1 MRAACWITRRAWPST
16 FLIGWAHCSRQ
27 CSCCW
32 RHTRPCGAWGPGRA
46 GRAWRYSRRWRCNWP
61 SAFSWCGA
69 PSRCR
74 SRRRITRARPC
85 WWRRPCGST
94 ANSVRCL
101 SSAKLPRP
109 TGKRALATPDPIV
122 AAVTAPRW
130 RSFYELTKPR
140 VVMLIVFTS
149 IVGTLLAVPGWPP
162 WDALFFGNL
171 GVGLAAASAA
181 VINHVLDERI
191 DAQMSRTKRRPLPTG
206 KMSARAALAFA
217 ALLCVLSMSILWWLV
232 NPLTALLT
240 FASLIGYAVIYTV
253 WLKRATSQNIVIGG
267 AAGAAPPVLGWAAV
281 TNSVDPNALLLFLIV
296 FVWTPPHFWALA
308 IARKDEYAK
317 VGIPM
322 LPVTHGVA
330 FTRLQVLLYTMLL
343 TAVTLMPFVTG
354 MSGLLYLGAALVLN
368 GMFVW
373 YAWKMRTE
381 RAHLPMKVFRF
392 SITYLMWLFAALLV
406 DHYLPTTQGMQHTI
420 SLTPV

>member
-1 MRAACWITRRAWPST
+1 MAAT
-16 FLIGWAHCSRQ
+16 
-27 CSCCW
+27 
-32 RHTRPCGAWGPGRA
+32 
-46 GRAWRYSRRWRCNWP
+46 
-61 SAFSWCGA
+61 
-69 PSRCR
+69 
-74 SRRRITRARPC
+74 
-85 WWRRPCGST
+85 
-94 ANSVRCL
+94 
-101 SSAKLPRP
+101 
-109 TGKRALATPDPIV
+109 DPIV
-122 AAVTAPRW
+122 LGSPTRW

-149 IVGTLLAVPGWPP
+149 IVGTLLASAGMPP
-162 WDALFFGNL
+162 LDALIFGNL
-171 GVGLAAASAA
+171 GIGLAAASAA
-181 VINHVLDERI
+181 VVNHVLDERI

-206 KMSARAALAFA
+206 KLSARAALAFA
-217 ALLCVLSMSILWWLV
+217 FVLAALSMLILVLLV
-232 NPLTALLT
+232 NWLTAMLT

-281 TNSVDPNALLLFLIV
+281 TNSIDANALILFLIV

-330 FTRLQVLLYTMLL
+330 FTRLQVLLYTLL
-343 TAVTLMPFVTG
+343 LIAVTLMPFVTG
-354 MSGLLYLGAALVLN
+354 MSGLIYLAAALVLN
-368 GMFVW
+368 GMFLWHAFQLKVS
-373 YAWKMRTE
+373 E

-406 DHYLPTTQGMQHTI
+406 DHYVHTTQHLARASGII
-420 SLTPV
+420 SV